1 MLLDGT
7 VVDRLPGVCFL
18 VQLDQD
24 GARVRCNLSGQLVKR
39 NVRVVTGDRVR
50 IEVSS
55 YDPSMGRILS
65 RVNR

>member
-7 VVDRLPGVCFL
+7 VVDRLPGVYFL

-24 GARVRCNLSGQLVKR
+24 GTKVRCNLGGHLIKR
-39 NVRVVTGDRVR
+39 NVRVVTGDRVQ

-55 YDPSMGRILS
+55 YDPTMGRILS
-65 RVNR
+65 RASR